1 MGTLPTPLLQ
11 GDAPRNGP
19 SLEEIGNL
27 AVPTMPLPILIE
39 ELDLLVRSRYALIVI
54 DTWEYERATEALRH
68 VASRLSLHYFEWRRS
83 KGVRRGS
90 SPGDPFADETAAPAD
105 ALRHVE
111 REGAGIYHF
120 PALEAHLDDPN
131 VVAHL
136 HDVIDR
142 FSTRRGALV
151 ISGGDVRLPES
162 LRPHAIVVSLPN
174 PEAEDYRALMDRVVR
189 DHSARMPVRVDLSPN
204 DRGRLLH
211 NLAGLSLTEAEKI
224 LARLIMTDGA
234 LSAADIPRVTEAKRQ
249 AVEQDGLLE
258 YWPTETGMSQVAG
271 LTGLKAWLSRRKGA
285 VLEPERAAAFGLPFP
300 KGILLLGVPG
310 CGKSLCAKSVAHE
323 WGLPLLRLDPGLLY
337 DKYVGDSEKNFKRAL
352 RTAERMAPIVLWID
366 ELEKAFAAS
375 GGEHDGGVS
384 RRVFGSFLSWLQ
396 DRRGDVF
403 VVATANDVSALP
415 PEFIR
420 KGRFD
425 EVFFVDLPRDAAR
438 REIFEIHLRK
448 RGCDPSGF
456 PLDQL
461 AAASDGFSGAEI
473 EQSIVAALFDAFSA
487 GTPLLHERIAHEL
500 RATRPLSRTMAESL
514 GQLRSWARDRTVHAD
529 GQAQAT
535 ARPALVT

>member
-1 MGTLPTPLLQ
+1 MPI
-11 GDAPRNGP
+11 P
-19 SLEEIGNL
+19 SHIDELE
-27 AVPTMPLPILIE
+27 
-39 ELDLLVRSRYALIVI
+39 LLVRSRYALIVL
-54 DTWEYERATEALRH
+54 DTWEYERAGEALRH
-68 VASRLSLHYFEWRRS
+68 VASRLSLHFFEWRRS
-83 KGVRRGS
+83 KGVRRGNA
-90 SPGDPFADETAAPAD
+90 PGDPFADDTAAPID

-136 HDVIDR
+136 HDVVDR
-142 FSTRRGALV
+142 LATRRGALV
-151 ISGGDVRLPES
+151 ISGGDVRLPEA
-162 LRPHAIVVSLPN
+162 LRPHAIVVSLPA
-174 PEAEDYRALMDRVVR
+174 PEREDYRALMERVVR
-189 DHSARMPVRVDLSPN
+189 DHAARMPVRVDLSPI
-204 DRGRLLH
+204 DRARLLH

-224 LARLIMTDGA
+224 LTRLIMTDGA
-234 LSAADIPRVTEAKRQ
+234 LSAADIPRVTEAKRH

-258 YWPTETGMSQVAG
+258 YWPTESGMSEVAG
-271 LTGLKAWLSRRKGA
+271 LEGLKGWLARRRGA
-285 VLEPERAAAFGLPFP
+285 VLDPEPAAAFGLPFP

-323 WGLPLLRLDPGLLY
+323 WQLPLLRLDPGLLY

-366 ELEKAFAAS
+366 EIEKAFAAS
-375 GGEHDGGVS
+375 GGEQDGGVS

-425 EVFFVDLPRDAAR
+425 EVFFVDLPRSAAR
-438 REIFEIHLRK
+438 REIFDIHLRR
-448 RGCDPSGF
+448 RGCDPAAF
-456 PLDQL
+456 ALDQL

-473 EQSIVAALFDAFSA
+473 EQAIVAALYDAFSG
-487 GTPLLHERIAHEL
+487 GTPLVHERIAHEL
-500 RATRPLSRTMAESL
+500 RSTRPLSRTMAETL
-514 GQLRSWARDRTVHAD
+514 GSLRSWARDRTVHAD
-529 GQAQAT
+529 GELPPI
-535 ARPALVT
+535 ARPALVP

>member
-1 MGTLPTPLLQ
+1 MSFPEFI
-11 GDAPRNGP
+11 DE
-19 SLEEIGNL
+19 LE
-27 AVPTMPLPILIE
+27 
-39 ELDLLVRSRYALIVI
+39 LLVRSRYALIVV
-54 DTWEYERATEALRH
+54 DTWEYERATEVLRH

-90 SPGDPFADETAAPAD
+90 APGDPFADETALPSQ

-111 REGAGIYHF
+111 REGAGVYHF
-120 PALEAHLDDPN
+120 PALDAHFGDPD

-136 HDVIDR
+136 HDVVDR
-142 FSTRRGALV
+142 FATRRGAIV
-151 ISGGDVRLPES
+151 ITGGDVRLPES
-162 LRPHAIVVSLPN
+162 LRPHAIVVALPAPD
-174 PEAEDYRALMDRVVR
+174 PEEYRALMERVVR
-189 DHSARMPVRVDLSPN
+189 DHAARMPVRVDLTPT

-224 LARLIMTDGA
+224 LTRLIMTDGA
-234 LSAADIPRVTEAKRQ
+234 LSALDIPRVTAAKRQ

-271 LTGLKAWLSRRKGA
+271 LAGLKAWLVRRRGA
-285 VLEPERAAAFGLPFP
+285 VLEPERASALGLPFP

-366 ELEKAFAAS
+366 EIEKAFAAS
-375 GGEHDGGVS
+375 GGEQDGGVS

-403 VVATANDVSALP
+403 VVATANDVASLP

-425 EVFFVDLPRDAAR
+425 EVFFVDLPRAAVR
-438 REIFEIHLRK
+438 REIFEIHLRR
-448 RGCDPSGF
+448 RGFDPSNF

-461 AAASDGFSGAEI
+461 ASASDGFSGAEI
-473 EQSIVAALFDAFSA
+473 EQAIVSALYDAFSA
-487 GTPLLHERIAHEL
+487 GSTLTHERVASEL
-500 RATRPLSRTMAESL
+500 RATRPLSRTMSESL
-514 GQLRSWARDRTVHAD
+514 ASLRAWASERTVHAD
-529 GQAQAT
+529 AAEGAPSL
-535 ARPALVT
+535 ARPALLT